1 MWLINTSTI
10 KLERANSDDLPP
22 TPYAILSH
30 TWAEQEVTFEDMI
43 SHSQVKCML
52 GYTKIENT
60 CRLAKERGLAY
71 AWVDTCCIDKRSSA
85 ELAEAINSM
94 FRWYK
99 QATVCFAH
107 LEDLPPGVNGSLD
120 YASLSYCRWFT
131 RGWTLQEL
139 IGPKDLEFYD
149 CAWKLRGKKTDLG
162 TLISE
167 ITGIHE
173 EVLNDN
179 SALES
184 VPIARRMSWAAK
196 RKTTRVEDMAYCL
209 LGIFDVNMPMM
220 YGEGAKAFERLQ
232 EEIIKQTTD
241 MSIFAWKANDESQDY
256 RGILAQSPDEFAHC
270 GHISQAPSMR
280 CGYETTMTNKGLR
293 LETFL
298 GGSNVLNL
306 ACTNL
311 DSSYDKKRIGIFLTK
326 TADGYVRSSPTTL
339 FETTDSS
346 LWAGA
351 RYKIFVRKRVTP
363 FVSKQL
369 KQDLANNLTVYFD
382 ICPGF
387 QICSFAAKPA
397 DLWDQHRH
405 AFIGNINQKFAGF
418 LDFKISDKAGSF
430 VSNRIIAVCSFY
442 LRHPY
447 GLKGSHGT
455 WKAIYDSKGGPASD
469 AIMECINGYYNSYG
483 EEYYLSRLADAVIQR
498 EWDPLRGE
506 WDLQPE
512 VNLPS
517 GNEGCHLCI
526 SSYLRMDPENG
537 ARSLVIKLSTL
548 TLFLPSLP
556 YLTQPLLH
564 RYKFRSTTSQ
574 PFCAHLLYLITTTTE
589 VYDCRHIYSVANAIA
604 TFTIPSD
611 EAAVPAQADIVGIP
625 GAVMTTLSLTQGL
638 LRAVSADNVNP
649 QAVIQMERLGS
660 CFHSNGPWA
669 SRVPDLLCR
678 ASSVRLERLSAWID
692 WEKND
697 TASFM
702 SKTTG
707 GKTIR

>member
-10 KLERANSDDLPP
+10 TLERVNPDDLPS

-30 TWAEQEVTFEDMI
+30 TWGKEEVTFEDII
-43 SHSQVKCML
+43 SQSQVKCMS

-120 YASLSYCRWFT
+120 YASLSYCKWFT

-162 TLISE
+162 LFISE

-173 EVLNDN
+173 KVLNDN

-184 VPIARRMSWAAK
+184 VPIAGRMSWAAK
-196 RKTTRVEDMAYCL
+196 RKTTRIEDMAYCL

-270 GHISQAPSMR
+270 GNISQTPSIR

-306 ACTNL
+306 ACTSIDLWNVE
-311 DSSYDKKRIGIFLTK
+311 KRIGIFLTK

-339 FETTDSS
+339 FETEDSS
-346 LWAGA
+346 FWAGA

-369 KQDLANNLTVYFD
+369 KQDLANNLTVNFD

-387 QICSFAAKPA
+387 QIRSFAAKPA

-405 AFIGNINQKFAGF
+405 AFIGNVNHASIVNAFHKFNGF
-418 LDFKISDKAGSF
+418 LDFQISDKAGSF
-430 VSNRIIAVCSFY
+430 VSNRIIVVCSFS
-442 LRHPY
+442 LRYPS
-447 GLKGSHGT
+447 GLKGSDGMWT
-455 WKAIYDSKGGPASD
+455 TIYDSKGGKASD
-469 AIMECINGYYNSYG
+469 AIMQCINGYYNSYG
-483 EEYYLSRLADAVIQR
+483 EEFYLSQLTDAVYQHMWVPQR
-498 EWDPLRGE
+498 
-506 WDLQPE
+506 E
-512 VNLPS
+512 VNLQS
-517 GNEGCHLCI
+517 GNEGRHLCI
-526 SSYLRMDPENG
+526 SSDVRIDPENG
-537 ARSLVIKLSTL
+537 ARSLVIK
-548 TLFLPSLP
+548 
-556 YLTQPLLH
+556 
-564 RYKFRSTTSQ
+564 
-574 PFCAHLLYLITTTTE
+574 
-589 VYDCRHIYSVANAIA
+589 V
-604 TFTIPSD
+604 
-611 EAAVPAQADIVGIP
+611 
-625 GAVMTTLSLTQGL
+625 
-638 LRAVSADNVNP
+638 
-649 QAVIQMERLGS
+649 
-660 CFHSNGPWA
+660 
-669 SRVPDLLCR
+669 
-678 ASSVRLERLSAWID
+678 
-692 WEKND
+692 
-697 TASFM
+697 
-702 SKTTG
+702 KT
-707 GKTIR
+707 R

>member
-10 KLERANSDDLPP
+10 KLERANSDDLPS

-107 LEDLPPGVNGSLD
+107 LEDLPPGANGSLD
-120 YASLSYCRWFT
+120 HASLSYCKWFT

-149 CAWKLRGKKTDLG
+149 CAWKLRGKKIDLG
-162 TLISE
+162 ILISE

-196 RKTTRVEDMAYCL
+196 RKTTRIEDMAYCL

-311 DSSYDKKRIGIFLTK
+311 DYSYDKKRIGIFLTK

-387 QICSFAAKPA
+387 QIRSFAAKPA

-418 LDFKISDKAGSF
+418 LDFQISDKAGSF

-447 GLKGSHGT
+447 GLKGSNGT

-483 EEYYLSRLADAVIQR
+483 EEYYLSQLADAVIQR
-498 EWDPLRGE
+498 ELDPQR
-506 WDLQPE
+506 E
-512 VNLPS
+512 VNLQS
-517 GNEGCHLCI
+517 GNEGRHLCI
-526 SSYLRMDPENG
+526 SSDVRMDPENG
-537 ARSLVIKLSTL
+537 ARSLVIKV
-548 TLFLPSLP
+548 
-556 YLTQPLLH
+556 
-564 RYKFRSTTSQ
+564 TS
-574 PFCAHLLYLITTTTE
+574 
-589 VYDCRHIYSVANAIA
+589 R
-604 TFTIPSD
+604 
-611 EAAVPAQADIVGIP
+611 
-625 GAVMTTLSLTQGL
+625 
-638 LRAVSADNVNP
+638 
-649 QAVIQMERLGS
+649 
-660 CFHSNGPWA
+660 
-669 SRVPDLLCR
+669 
-678 ASSVRLERLSAWID
+678 
-692 WEKND
+692 
-697 TASFM
+697 
-702 SKTTG
+702 
-707 GKTIR
+707 